1 MNQSQMNEWMTDEVC
16 KIRETSSVQDTN
28 EDMERAN
35 YLVINV
41 NKTWSAYIN

>member
-1 MNQSQMNEWMTDEVC
+1 MTDEVR

-41 NKTWSAYIN
+41 SKT